1 LNCSVL
7 ISLSSSKRKLS
18 YFNSKYFNFNIFN
31 PESADPEVHAERVFQ
46 IFKSGAK
53 YEDIEYSPQMERVFV
68 ETLKRVCKDPAKRNW
83 EAFRKEL
90 KDYADEVVSDTGDYT
105 YKNSRTAVENRIRR
119 YSLGTLKHCFDIK
132 TGLDIR
138 KLFNHNV
145 LLDVSGVLK
154 LGGEKED
161 ALFFLNM
168 LLKYLYDENIERGS
182 RNYKGIRH
190 VTIIEDE
197 QYFASAQ
204 TSKKSTISSYIEDI
218 ALLLRG
224 TGECLISLATRPAVS
239 AEILANCGIFISF
252 RENMQ
257 RDLLEDLLNL
267 KNYEGDVLSLL
278 DVGTCLIRTSS
289 TGKPFYIKSE
299 LVKREWLDFEEIEKN
314 NSRILEKIGIGEV
327 NVDNNR
333 NYSVD
338 SLEDL
343 SFYCNFCGNL
353 LYEDAVKCDL
363 CGRGYNKT

>member
-1 LNCSVL
+1 MNCSVL

-90 KDYADEVVSDTGDYT
+90 KDYADEVVSNTGDYT

-257 RDLLEDLLNL
+257 RIMNLELAEYAWEKSIYYCIAYSSFL
-267 KNYEGDVLSLL
+267 GF
-278 DVGTCLIRTSS
+278 VGVIMGLRFMIMYANKTHTTSFKLFIMGLIDC
-289 TGKPFYIKSE
+289 I
-299 LVKREWLDFEEIEKN
+299 
-314 NSRILEKIGIGEV
+314 
-327 NVDNNR
+327 
-333 NYSVD
+333 
-338 SLEDL
+338 
-343 SFYCNFCGNL
+343 FCGFTTFMPL
-353 LYEDAVKCDL
+353 FM
-363 CGRGYNKT
+363 